1 MKTTIDIPEEM
12 VARAKIEAAKRK
24 TTLKSLVI
32 EGLEA
37 VLNAKSDSGAVEDAL
52 ERLERGLRLG
62 GKYIARDDLHT
73 R

>member
-62 GKYIARDDLHT
+62 GKYIARDDLHA